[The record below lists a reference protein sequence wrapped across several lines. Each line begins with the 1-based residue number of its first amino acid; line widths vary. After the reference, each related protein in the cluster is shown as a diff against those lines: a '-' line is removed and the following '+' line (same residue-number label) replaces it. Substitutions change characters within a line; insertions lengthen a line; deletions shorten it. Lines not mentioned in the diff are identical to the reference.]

1 MALFDEVKKFLN
13 NIKENSDLSEK
24 LFEIIEVPQNE
35 IITHFPVEM
44 DNGQYKIFK
53 GYRVQHNN
61 CLGPYKGG
69 LRFWNSVNLSEV
81 EALAFWMTL
90 KCSLA
95 NIPYGGGKGGIK
107 IDLNQYS
114 EKEIERVA
122 RGFSR
127 ALADHIGPELDIPA
141 PDMGT
146 NSKIIDYMTDQYQ
159 KLKGR
164 HHLGVFTGK
173 SLNFGGSL
181 GREYST
187 GKGVALCVER
197 YIEKNKLNT
206 NDLTYIVQGFGNV
219 GSYTSLFLKEMGLK
233 CLGVG
238 DHTAYIY
245 DPNGIDVKDLFKYN
259 KNNKKIAG
267 YNSQSITKDEFFKI
281 KCDFILPC
289 AMESQITEE
298 NVDNINCKAIF
309 EGANGPINCYADIQL
324 KNKGIDVLPDILCNG
339 GGVIVSYFEWLQNI
353 HSEYWTEEKVNEK
366 LKIHI
371 FNAFDNIW
379 SQYVNNKDKSL
390 RYYCYYTSLKK
401 IENNLKAR
409 GLISL

>member
-1 MALFDEVKKFLN
+1 MALFEEVKKFLN
-13 NIKENSDLSEK
+13 HLKINSDLSSK
-24 LFEIIEVPQNE
+24 LFEIVEVPQNE

-44 DNGQYKIFK
+44 DNGEYKIFK

-69 LRFWNSVNLSEV
+69 LRFWDSVNLSEV

-107 IDLNQYS
+107 IDVSKYS

-127 ALADHIGPELDIPA
+127 ALAEHIGPETDIPA

-197 YIEKNKLNT
+197 YIEKNNLDPKT
-206 NDLTYIVQGFGNV
+206 LTYTVQGFGNV
-219 GSYTSLFLKEMGLK
+219 GSYTAIFLEEMGLK
-233 CLGVG
+233 CLAVG
-238 DHTAYIY
+238 DHTAYLQNE
-245 DPNGIDVKDLFKYN
+245 DGIDITSLFQYN
-259 KNNKKIAG
+259 KRNRKIAG
-267 YNSQSITKDEFFKI
+267 YSQNTITKEDFFKI

-289 AMESQITEE
+289 AMESQITAE
-298 NVDNINCKAIF
+298 NCDEINCRAIF
-309 EGANGPINCYADIQL
+309 EGANGPIDYNADTAL
-324 KNKGIDVLPDILCNG
+324 AKRGIDVIPDILCNG

-353 HSEYWTEEKVNEK
+353 HSEYWTEDKVNEK
-366 LKIHI
+366 LRNQI
-371 FNAFDNIW
+371 FIAFDGIW
-379 SQYVNNKDKSL
+379 EQYVDKKEHSL
-390 RYYCYYTSLKK
+390 RHYCYYTALKK

-409 GLISL
+409 GLIN